1 MGRYR
6 ITFVCEVYV
15 EGDTLGKAK
24 EKFEKMGLFAD
35 EAMENGA
42 EFIDISV
49 VERADDYK
57 DVTSEWEE
65 A

>member
-6 ITFVCEVYV
+6 ITFVCEVYA
-15 EGDTLGKAK
+15 EGDTLGDAK
-24 EKFEKMGLFAD
+24 EKFEKMDLFAH
-35 EAMENGA
+35 EAMENDA
-42 EFIDISV
+42 EFIDVSL

-57 DVTSEWEE
+57 DVTSEWKE